1 MLQRIDQTAREREA
15 ARQQQEKMASELD
28 ARLEELQTTAEAL
41 QQETER
47 RAIAEDE
54 LSQVLRRTV
63 SDQEAERLR
72 IARELH
78 DTLGQSLTLLQLGL
92 EGIGRAT
99 AGSADFQQRVAALKR
114 LAAEFGRDI
123 NRWPGN
129 PAHRPG
135 RSPHSDCNQE
145 PVGDLE

>member
-1 MLQRIDQTAREREA
+1 MEAAHRLRLSLLEVVLRRIDQTAREREA
-15 ARQQQEKMASELD
+15 ARRQQEKMAWELD

-47 RAIAEDE
+47 RAVVEAE

-92 EGIGRAT
+92 EGIGRTNPGT
-99 AGSADFQQRVAALKR
+99 ASFASV
-114 LAAEFGRDI
+114 
-123 NRWPGN
+123 
-129 PAHRPG
+129 
-135 RSPHSDCNQE
+135 
-145 PVGDLE
+145 